1 MNVQI
6 ASIDQFDRLL
16 FVTLAPLGALVC
28 MWVAHAAVPTVVR
41 YMSTSASA
49 AARVTKYRLFLYRAA
64 LVLLFSIYPGLS
76 TEVVK
81 TFR

>member
-1 MNVQI
+1 M
-6 ASIDQFDRLL
+6 DQFDRLL

-28 MWVAHAAVPTVVR
+28 MWVAHAAMPTVVR
-41 YMSTSASA
+41 CMSRTSTTRA
-49 AARVTKYRLFLYRAA
+49 AARVTKYRLFIYRAA